1 MHTNYSWN
9 KQNKESLS
17 NKFLEPEKCL
27 TPPSLPQ
34 EITCKDAHY
43 ILFQIA
49 TNELCKFQKP
59 HDMLWTNTIC
69 SDTQTS
75 NSSNCLQT
83 TLAYQWASSPIQPET
98 LATNSNTL
106 LHRKLNHPTIN
117 KNILKNIDNL
127 LPRNNLQN
135 KLSEQEATLMRK
147 EFLKLCILLRACI
160 KNFYTIIPTTPTN
173 NSPFP
178 LWHTIIEPRE
188 LLSICI
194 LLNKMLII
202 QTN

>member
-1 MHTNYSWN
+1 
-9 KQNKESLS
+9 
-17 NKFLEPEKCL
+17 
-27 TPPSLPQ
+27 
-34 EITCKDAHY
+34 
-43 ILFQIA
+43 
-49 TNELCKFQKP
+49 
-59 HDMLWTNTIC
+59 MLWTNTIC

-83 TLAYQWASSPIQPET
+83 TLVYQWASSPIQPEI